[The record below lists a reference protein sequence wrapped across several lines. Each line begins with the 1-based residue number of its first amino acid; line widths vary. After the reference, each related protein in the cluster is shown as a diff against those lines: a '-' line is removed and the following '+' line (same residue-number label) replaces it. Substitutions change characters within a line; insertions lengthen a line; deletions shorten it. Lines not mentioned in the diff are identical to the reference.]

1 MMLAGRGSLSFC
13 RISGAD
19 PVWSSGHEDTCTARG
34 KAARIAA
41 VAELHDGNAP
51 PEAPAP
57 AEYRNGAGG
66 TLVQTE
72 AAPVEAEATLA
83 QETAS
88 TARTQ
93 ATQDAAAS
101 RPVGD
106 GGPAVLRDL
115 LLLDGI

>member
-1 MMLAGRGSLSFC
+1 MHGARQGGPHRGGPS
-13 RISGAD
+13 
-19 PVWSSGHEDTCTARG
+19 CTTATS
-34 KAARIAA
+34 
-41 VAELHDGNAP
+41 
-51 PEAPAP
+51 PEAPAA

-66 TLVQTE
+66 ALGQTA
-72 AAPVEAEATLA
+72 AAPVEAEATQA

-106 GGPAVLRDL
+106 DGPAVLRDL